1 MWDLPGPGLEPV
13 SPALA
18 GGFLT
23 IAPPGKP
30 KSMFL
35 MEVFLGLNELIILG
49 IQEDIIKDTPL
60 IPYKAL
66 IKGWA

>member
-1 MWDLPGPGLEPV
+1 
-13 SPALA
+13 
-18 GGFLT
+18 
-23 IAPPGKP
+23 
-30 KSMFL
+30 MFL